1 MRSLSI
7 SLILLCLA
15 TASVADDSMGN
26 GQQRLLGIKFAEAG
40 RWERP
45 TVVPFYQ
52 DVHYGELPPHCPQ
65 QREDRVIGIEDCLY
79 LNVIAPESPIDAP
92 VVVWFHGGGFVAGYS
107 GDWVERAHRFTDAGV
122 IFVAPNYRL
131 GRFGNVATEGAQGN
145 FALSDMQAALK
156 WVQNNIESLGGD
168 PGNVTIMGES
178 AGGMAVQM
186 LMSSPKSEGLFAKA
200 VSMSGYGTWPMP
212 TAEVLEP
219 STSVTFDDDVYTVV
233 TSVDGFLI
241 PYIDP
246 EVLPLSPYETF
257 MSGTQMRVP
266 LIIGSNSFDGS
277 VMPASGV
284 DVPELFS
291 LLGDQAESIYSVYQ
305 QQFVSGELSVA
316 SLFGDLRY
324 GLPTTTMGEAHGAA
338 GNTAYLY
345 YLDYVPESLVQVL
358 PGAPHGIEL
367 PLMMG
372 YQPAGVPP
380 EIDLTNDTFGS
391 QLFSTWL
398 GFIKDGSMAGPLE
411 FSPTQESVVV
421 NALGR
426 QDRVTDFTSRL
437 ELIESAMLK

>member
-1 MRSLSI
+1 MSF
-7 SLILLCLA
+7 A
-15 TASVADDSMGN
+15 GN
-26 GQQRLLGIKFAEAG
+26 TQHNAQQRLLGIKFAEAG

-52 DVHYGELPPHCPQ
+52 DVHYAELPPHCPQ
-65 QREDRVIGIEDCLY
+65 QRDGRVIGIEDCLY
-79 LNVIAPESPIDAP
+79 LNVIAPESPVDAP
-92 VVVWFHGGGFVAGYS
+92 VVVWFHGGGFVSGYS
-107 GDWVERAHRFTDAGV
+107 GDWIERAHRYTDAGI

-131 GRFGNVATEGAQGN
+131 GRFGNVATDDAQGN

-168 PGNVTIMGES
+168 PTNVTIMGES

-186 LMSSPKSEGLFAKA
+186 LMSSPKSRGLFAKA
-200 VSMSGYGTWPMP
+200 ISMSGYGTWPMQ
-212 TAEVLEP
+212 TVE
-219 STSVTFDDDVYTVV
+219 SVERSAMVDFEDDVYTIV
-233 TSVDGFLI
+233 TSVDGFLR
-241 PYIDP
+241 PYLDP
-246 EVLPLSPYETF
+246 EVLPLSPYEAF
-257 MSGTQMRVP
+257 MSGVQMRAP

-284 DVPELFS
+284 DVVELLS
-291 LLGDQAESIYSVYQ
+291 LLGDQAEAIYARYRE
-305 QQFVSGELSVA
+305 QFVTEELSVA
-316 SLFGDLRY
+316 NLFGELRY

-345 YLDYVPESLVQVL
+345 YLDYVPESLVGVL

-380 EIDLTNDTFGS
+380 EIDLTSDAFGL

-398 GFIKDGSMAGPLE
+398 GFIKDGRISGPLD
-411 FSPTQESVVV
+411 FYPTQEAVVI
-421 NALGR
+421 NSLGR
-426 QDRVTDFTSRL
+426 SDRRNDFRSRL
-437 ELIESAMLK
+437 ELIENAMLR

>member
-1 MRSLSI
+1 MSF
-7 SLILLCLA
+7 A
-15 TASVADDSMGN
+15 GN
-26 GQQRLLGIKFAEAG
+26 TQYNAQQRLLGIKFAEAG

-52 DVHYGELPPHCPQ
+52 DVHYAELPPHCPQ
-65 QREDRVIGIEDCLY
+65 QRDGRVIGIEDCLY
-79 LNVIAPESPIDAP
+79 LNVIAPESPVDAP
-92 VVVWFHGGGFVAGYS
+92 VVVWFHGGGFVSGYS
-107 GDWVERAHRFTDAGV
+107 GDWIERAHRYTDAGI

-131 GRFGNVATEGAQGN
+131 GRFGNVATDDAQGN

-168 PGNVTIMGES
+168 PTNVTIMGES

-186 LMSSPKSEGLFAKA
+186 LMSSPKSRGLFAKA
-200 VSMSGYGTWPMP
+200 ISMSGYGTWPMQ
-212 TAEVLEP
+212 TVE
-219 STSVTFDDDVYTVV
+219 SVERSARVDFEDDVYTIV
-233 TSVDGFLI
+233 TSVDGFLM

-246 EVLPLSPYETF
+246 EVLPLSPYEAF
-257 MSGTQMRVP
+257 MSGVQMRAP

-284 DVPELFS
+284 DVVELLS
-291 LLGDQAESIYSVYQ
+291 LLNDQAEAIYARYRE
-305 QQFVSGELSVA
+305 QFVTEELSMA
-316 SLFGDLRY
+316 NLFGDLRY

-345 YLDYVPESLVQVL
+345 YLDYVPESLVGVL

-380 EIDLTNDTFGS
+380 EIDLTSDAFGL

-398 GFIKDGSMAGPLE
+398 GFIKDGRISGPLD
-411 FSPTQESVVV
+411 FYPTQETVVI
-421 NALGR
+421 NSLGR
-426 QDRVTDFTSRL
+426 SDRLNDFSSRL
-437 ELIESAMLK
+437 ELIENAMLK